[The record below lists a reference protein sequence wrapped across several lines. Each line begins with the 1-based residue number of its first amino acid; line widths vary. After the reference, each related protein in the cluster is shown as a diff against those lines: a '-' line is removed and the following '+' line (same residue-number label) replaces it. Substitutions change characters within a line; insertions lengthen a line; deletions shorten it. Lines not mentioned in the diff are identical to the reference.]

1 MKVTSKYIY
10 ILHMS
15 TIICNLNVMIWKND
29 NRSFIL
35 LATIYIIY
43 ERQDNFKNRRQ
54 STHDFV
60 YEIREV
66 FYRKFSSNSSQ
77 LRIFS
82 RWTSAIEVSVHFKS
96 WTKSVFVLS
105 CYAMK
110 LVPVTPIRPTVSSG
124 IVRTNN
130 IISNVK
136 NACNELYC
144 IYYLGSLAVF
154 EWYADMTEV

>member
-1 MKVTSKYIY
+1 
-10 ILHMS
+10 MS

-82 RWTSAIEVSVHFKS
+82 R
-96 WTKSVFVLS
+96 
-105 CYAMK
+105 
-110 LVPVTPIRPTVSSG
+110 
-124 IVRTNN
+124 
-130 IISNVK
+130 
-136 NACNELYC
+136 
-144 IYYLGSLAVF
+144 
-154 EWYADMTEV
+154 